1 MAKKK
6 VTISL
11 QDVLQGRYEEWE
23 KEPAELGAELDSD
36 LNALFDTLNGY
47 ELSDAIIVRIQRYAA
62 ERADRSA
69 DDDFRDAAESEI
81 ELIQEIVEE
90 KLLDY
95 ISRFITDSHREF
107 IVRCHAKGVSTTHAV
122 LELLKKDTAIAR
134 LGQKDAL
141 GGRKLGE
148 ILIHRLSYLKP
159 GAARWPEKKYGAIW
173 REAREEYK
181 QAISDIPLTSQVEQ
195 IAMLAKHVDRINYEL
210 DNKSNNV
217 KDLQVLTNSLTETLE
232 SLKKVSV
239 VEEQA
244 PANLSAPQLVAVL
257 ERLTLALDAPEQL
270 ALSGDTDTLV
280 RVLEQLTLALK
291 TSGKPKALGAGA
303 EGDVQEVEV
312 VSTESGSSS
321 GDSA

>member
-1 MAKKK
+1 MARKK

-11 QDVLQGRYEEWE
+11 QDVLQGRYDEWE

-47 ELSDAIIVRIQRYAA
+47 ELADAIIVRIQRYAA

-90 KLLDY
+90 KLLEY

-122 LELLKKDTAIAR
+122 LELIKKDMLIAR

-159 GAARWPEKKYGAIW
+159 GAAR
-173 REAREEYK
+173 
-181 QAISDIPLTSQVEQ
+181 
-195 IAMLAKHVDRINYEL
+195 
-210 DNKSNNV
+210 
-217 KDLQVLTNSLTETLE
+217 
-232 SLKKVSV
+232 
-239 VEEQA
+239 
-244 PANLSAPQLVAVL
+244 
-257 ERLTLALDAPEQL
+257 
-270 ALSGDTDTLV
+270 
-280 RVLEQLTLALK
+280 
-291 TSGKPKALGAGA
+291 
-303 EGDVQEVEV
+303 
-312 VSTESGSSS
+312 
-321 GDSA
+321 

>member
-148 ILIHRLSYLKP
+148 ILIHRLSYLKS

-270 ALSGDTDTLV
+270 ARRHRYT
-280 RVLEQLTLALK
+280 RFWRLTLA
-291 TSGKPKALGAGA
+291 
-303 EGDVQEVEV
+303 
-312 VSTESGSSS
+312 
-321 GDSA
+321 

>member
-148 ILIHRLSYLKP
+148 ILIHRLSYLKS

-195 IAMLAKHVDRINYEL
+195 IATLAKHVDRINYEL

-291 TSGKPKALGAGA
+291 TSGQKALGNGTEAP
-303 EGDVQEVEV
+303 VQEAKV
-312 VSTESGSSS
+312 VSTESSANDSGSEN
-321 GDSA
+321 

>member
-1 MAKKK
+1 MARKK

-11 QDVLQGRYEEWE
+11 QDVLQGRYDEWE

-36 LNALFDTLNGY
+36 LNALFDTLDGY
-47 ELSDAIIVRIQRYAA
+47 ELADAVIVRIQRYAA
-62 ERADRSA
+62 ERAERSA
-69 DDDFRDAAESEI
+69 DDDFRDAMESEI

-107 IVRCHAKGVSTTHAV
+107 IVRCHATGLSTTLALV
-122 LELLKKDTAIAR
+122 ELVKKDAVIAR

-141 GGRKLGE
+141 GGKQLGE

-173 REAREEYK
+173 REAREGYK

-195 IAMLAKHVDRINYEL
+195 VATLAKHVERINNEL
-210 DNKSNNV
+210 DNKSNSV
-217 KDLQVLTNSLTETLE
+217 KDLQVLTNLLAETLE
-232 SLKKVSV
+232 NLKKVSV

-270 ALSGDTDTLV
+270 ALSGDTDALV
-280 RVLEQLTLALK
+280 TVLEQLALALK
-291 TSGKPKALGAGA
+291 ASGQKALG
-303 EGDVQEVEV
+303 GDTKASVQEAEV
-312 VSTESGSSS
+312 VSVEGGGSSS
-321 GDSA
+321 DSS